1 MASITTADI
10 NKRYAVSGNLINAHL
25 AVERL
30 NLVSDA
36 GQGALTDAAIAKA
49 LDSLAGF
56 TAAGTSTVVKT
67 GVKVTAP
74 ITGSGTSGVTFT
86 IANGVVTGIVLS

>member
-1 MASITTADI
+1 MASITTANI
-10 NKRYAVSGNLINAHL
+10 NQRYEISGSLINAHL

-36 GQGALTDAAIAKA
+36 GQGPATDAAVAKA
-49 LDSLAGF
+49 LDALAGF

-74 ITGSGTSGVTFT
+74 VTGLGTTGVTFT

>member
-1 MASITTADI
+1 MASIITADI
-10 NKRYAVSGNLINAHL
+10 NKRYNISGKLNNAHL

-36 GQGALTDAAIAKA
+36 GQGPLTDAAIALA

-56 TAAGTSTVVKT
+56 TASGTSTVVKT

-74 ITGSGTSGVTFT
+74 VTGSGTSGVTFT
-86 IANGVVTGIVLS
+86 IVNGVVTGIVLS